1 MSLLGNIIGSALGGG
16 GGGNSGGG
24 GQNMLMQAVIG
35 MISQHGGLGQ
45 LQQQFQGNNLGHIF
59 SSWVGTG
66 ENHPVS
72 PDQITQVLG
81 HDQVAQLAQQAGIS
95 HGEAASGLAQL
106 LPSII
111 DKLTPQGTA
120 PTGGALQSAL
130 SGLLSGGLGNLFK

>member
-1 MSLLGNIIGSALGGG
+1 MSLLGNLLGSALGGSS
-16 GGGNSGGG
+16 GGNGD
-24 GQNMLMQAVIG
+24 GQNRLMQAVLG
-35 MISQHGGLGQ
+35 MITQHGGIGQ

>member
-1 MSLLGNIIGSALGGG
+1 MSLLGNIIGSALG

-24 GQNMLMQAVIG
+24 GQNMLMQAVLG
-35 MISQHGGLGQ
+35 MITQHGGIGQ

-120 PTGGALQSAL
+120 PTGGTLQSAL

>member
-1 MSLLGNIIGSALGGG
+1 MSLLGNLLGSALGGSS
-16 GGGNSGGG
+16 GGNGD
-24 GQNMLMQAVIG
+24 GQNRLMQAVLG
-35 MISQHGGLGQ
+35 MITQHGGLGQ

-66 ENHPVS
+66 DNHPIS

-81 HDQVAQLAQQAGIS
+81 HDQVAQLAQQAGMS
-95 HGEAASGLAQL
+95 HGEAASGLAQML
-106 LPSII
+106 QSII

-120 PTGGALQSAL
+120 PTGGGLQSAL

>member
-1 MSLLGNIIGSALGGG
+1 MSLLGNIIGSALG

-81 HDQVAQLAQQAGIS
+81 HDQVAQLAQQAGMS

-120 PTGGALQSAL
+120 PTGGGLQSAL

>member
-1 MSLLGNIIGSALGGG
+1 MSLLGNLLGSALGGSS
-16 GGGNSGGG
+16 GGNGD
-24 GQNMLMQAVIG
+24 GQNRLMQAVLG
-35 MISQHGGLGQ
+35 MITQHGGLGGLEQ
-45 LQQQFQGNNLGHIF
+45 KFQGNNLGHIF

-81 HDQVAQLAQQAGIS
+81 HDQVAQLAQQAGVS

>member
-1 MSLLGNIIGSALGGG
+1 MSLLGNLLGSALGGSS
-16 GGGNSGGG
+16 GGNGD
-24 GQNMLMQAVIG
+24 GQNRLMQAVLG
-35 MISQHGGLGQ
+35 MITQHGGLGQ